1 MIQFDL
7 NFTYEDGDTPA
18 LQNAEGRVTPGRC
31 VVLCGDSG
39 CGKTTLLRCL
49 NHLIPEFYEGELR
62 GFCRLNGEDTAQ
74 MSIGEV
80 GELAVSVFQDPR
92 SQFFTINS
100 STEVAFGPENFG
112 IPQQEI
118 VSRVDAAFSLFGL
131 ERLKD
136 RNVYELSS
144 GERQLVSILSAWA
157 ARTDILL
164 LDEPTANL
172 DYAAVQQLAS
182 LLQALMAQ
190 GKTMVISEHRLH
202 YLTGIADEY
211 WLMKDGTVAR
221 KFSPEEMARLTEE
234 ELSALSLRT
243 TDLQKISPALPVP
256 ITPPVQHNLEVRD
269 LRFRYQRSSDEL
281 LRGISLDAGSGQVI
295 GLIGAN
301 GCGKTTFGKLLTGLY
316 APTGGQILLDGQP
329 VSQKQLT
336 SQALFIMQE
345 TEFQFFT
352 NSVLAELKYGLE
364 DAPALDDRI
373 ERLLVSCGM
382 DKYRD
387 RHPFSLS
394 GGQQQRLALMVAC
407 LSRKPIVVLDEP
419 TAGLDK
425 SSLNS
430 CIDLIREMQQEK
442 LVFII
447 THDLELLS
455 KVCTSAQCI
464 AGGKL
469 ARSFDLRQE
478 QQFREMVQY
487 MADTFP
493 LPRSSPRKLDKPH
506 LGHVDV
512 RTKLLIFILPLLFS
526 VSHSTGLVVST
537 TVVGVLLTVLEGYY
551 RSSVLGLLSLGLIYS
566 GVVFPQN
573 IFAFF
578 IPRMILP
585 FLYLETIISKNES
598 SATLAAMR
606 KLHVPE
612 TVIMVVSV
620 VLRFFPVLSNDMK
633 LLHQSIKTRGAFIG
647 FAQKLQHLP
656 DYLEIYVVPMALR
669 VIKIAE
675 TLSASAET
683 RGIALKRKRSSYIA
697 LHFTF
702 WDALFVCIT
711 LCSIWLGLALPI

>member
-7 NFTYEDGDTPA
+7 NFQYEGTDKPA
-18 LQNAEGRVTPGRC
+18 LQEAKCQVGPGRC
-31 VVLCGDSG
+31 IVLCGDSG

-49 NHLIPEFYEGELR
+49 NHLIPEFYEGQLR
-62 GFCRLNGEDTAQ
+62 GFCRLQGQDTAQ

-112 IPQQEI
+112 IPLEEI
-118 VSRVDAAFSLFGL
+118 ARRVDAAFSLFGL
-131 ERLKD
+131 DRLKN

-157 ARTDILL
+157 AQTEILL

-172 DYAAVQQLAS
+172 DYAAVEQLAD
-182 LLQALMAQ
+182 LLNALKAQ

-202 YLTGIADEY
+202 YLHGIADEY
-211 WLMKDGTVAR
+211 WLMKDGSIVQSYTPQELEAL
-221 KFSPEEMARLTEE
+221 SEA
-234 ELSALSLRT
+234 ELSALSLRA
-243 TDLQKISPALPVP
+243 TDLNRISPALPQP
-256 ITPPVQHNLEVRD
+256 ITAEQSHTLTVEKLH
-269 LRFRYQRSSDEL
+269 FRYAHTSSEL
-281 LRGISLDAGSGQVI
+281 LQGISMTARTGQVV

-316 APTGGQILLDGQP
+316 VPTEGRILLDGQP
-329 VSQKQLT
+329 VRQKQLT
-336 SQALFIMQE
+336 AQTLFIMQE

-364 DAPALDDRI
+364 DSPQLDDRI
-373 ERLLVSCGM
+373 ASLLSRCGM
-382 DKYRD
+382 AEYRD

-394 GGQQQRLALMVAC
+394 GGQQQRLALMMAC
-407 LSRKPIVVLDEP
+407 LSDKPIVVLDEP

-430 CIDLIREMQQEK
+430 CIALIQEMQCSK

-464 AGGKL
+464 AEGKL
-469 ARSFDLRQE
+469 ARSFDLRQA
-478 QQFREMVQY
+478 QQFRDMVQY
-487 MADTFP
+487 MADTFR
-493 LPRSSPRKLDKPH
+493 LPRSSPQKLDKPH

-512 RTKLLIFILPLLFS
+512 RTKLLMFILPLLFS
-526 VSHSTGLVVST
+526 VSHSTGLVAST
-537 TVVGVLLTVLEGYY
+537 TIVGVLLTALEGYY
-551 RSSVLGLLSLGLIYS
+551 RSSLLGLASLALIYS
-566 GVVFPQN
+566 GVIFPKN

-585 FLYLETIISKNES
+585 FLYIETLISKNEA

-606 KLHVPE
+606 KLHIPE
-612 TVIMVVSV
+612 IVIMVVSV
-620 VLRFFPVLSNDMK
+620 VLRFFPVLTNDMK
-633 LLHQSIKTRGAFIG
+633 LLHQSIKTRGAFTG
-647 FAQKLQHLP
+647 FTQKLQHLP
-656 DYLEIYVVPMALR
+656 DYLEIFVVPMALR

-697 LHFTF
+697 LHFTV

-711 LCSIWLGLALPI
+711 LCSIWLGLILPI